1 MKLSVMPVVRSWPQ
15 PLFSLMAAILLSGC
29 SGHMNVSEK
38 MMWSTYPLA
47 TEKGAATGF
56 VINRKDAREPG
67 GVLPVVF
74 TSVHVLDTVGRG
86 PLIIGIRKL
95 DENGE
100 AQVAMLAFNPS
111 GAQGKERFYVRH
123 PQHDLAAFAL
133 HLPDELAE
141 RAQLSS
147 FLDERMLAHDG
158 KRLRSGV
165 EVSFLGYPEVL
176 PGTEGAF
183 PVLRSGR
190 VASYPVGTSQAH
202 GRFLINADVYPGDSG
217 APVFVT
223 QGGRPRLVG
232 MITQRISPDARNFS
246 HLAVA
251 VDAQVI
257 RETLDLLGMAE
268 KKVVPVNKAEQ
279 KTAAP

>member
-1 MKLSVMPVVRSWPQ
+1 M
-15 PLFSLMAAILLSGC
+15 MAAVLLSGC
-29 SGHMNVSEK
+29 AGHMNVSEK

-47 TEKGAATGF
+47 TQKGEATGF
-56 VINRKDAREPG
+56 VINLRDARVPG
-67 GVLPVVF
+67 GMLPVVF

-100 AQVAMLAFNPS
+100 AQVSLLAFNPT
-111 GAQGKERFYVRH
+111 GAQGRERFYVRH

-133 HLPDELAE
+133 RLPEEIAE
-141 RAQLSS
+141 RAKMAS
-147 FLDERMLAHDG
+147 FLDERMLARDG
-158 KRLRSGV
+158 RHLRSGV

-202 GRFLINADVYPGDSG
+202 GRFLINSDVYPGDSG
-217 APVFVT
+217 APVFIA
-223 QGGRPRLVG
+223 GRGSRPELVG
-232 MITQRISPDARNFS
+232 MIIQRVGPKAQTFS

-251 VDAQVI
+251 VDADAI
-257 RETLDLLGMAE
+257 RETLELLAARERRLASVVEAE
-268 KKVVPVNKAEQ
+268 PARP
-279 KTAAP
+279 APKDR